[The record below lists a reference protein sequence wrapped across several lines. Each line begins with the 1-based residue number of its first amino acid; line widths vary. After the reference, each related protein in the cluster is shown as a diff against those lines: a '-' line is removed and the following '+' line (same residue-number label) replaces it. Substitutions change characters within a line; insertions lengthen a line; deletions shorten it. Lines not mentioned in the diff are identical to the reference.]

1 MDNVVP
7 KAEQSKLNHWLE
19 EVGRKNKTDFVF
31 ELEMWIKCFD
41 RFFRTKNQPSEDGE
55 AKTFLLKDF
64 RQELAIVRDVTLR
77 MTFLAGEII
86 SEERSNLL
94 QFDKYISNSLKRDYV
109 MDNFLNR
116 LLAQPTPDDSLAL
129 LLESLSD
136 LRCIMDDLVRMP
148 EVAFKTFTSMGKL
161 INREIRQCRYLEMLV
176 TYKFKVHY
184 DRVENPAIAALVKR
198 VPHEGL
204 RQDLAKIFLELFRLL
219 RYLDFIERDLGCDR
233 PLKHSLL
240 VFSLVNSELRQLFD
254 FIETRICRHP
264 EVSQQCIE
272 TLDSTIFAMS
282 QEIKKVFS
290 HELVG
295 LVYLRH
301 APPIFAKVE
310 NSHGLLKNS
319 LQQSIVQIS
328 QAFDPG
334 FDGKQ
339 LFATYTTRLEQSRQ
353 LLQEI
358 AMLLQ
363 NVKEFED
370 VADHEGFQ
378 PLLRNFEDFRQK
390 SLKYLMFKDWEEF
403 ERFME
408 EVEASKTRETLR
420 FALHKFRI
428 FMEALLGEVSKR
440 SVLQHALAS

>member
-1 MDNVVP
+1 
-7 KAEQSKLNHWLE
+7 
-19 EVGRKNKTDFVF
+19 
-31 ELEMWIKCFD
+31 
-41 RFFRTKNQPSEDGE
+41 
-55 AKTFLLKDF
+55 
-64 RQELAIVRDVTLR
+64 
-77 MTFLAGEII
+77 
-86 SEERSNLL
+86 
-94 QFDKYISNSLKRDYV
+94 
-109 MDNFLNR
+109 
-116 LLAQPTPDDSLAL
+116 
-129 LLESLSD
+129 LSD

-176 TYKFKVHY
+176 AYKFKVHY

-264 EVSQQCIE
+264 EVSQECIQ

-339 LFATYTTRLEQSRQ
+339 LFATYTTRLEQSRR

-358 AMLLQ
+358 AMLLES
-363 NVKEFED
+363 VKEYEE
-370 VADHEGFQ
+370 VADHEGLQ

-390 SLKYLMFKDWEEF
+390 SLKYLMFKDWEDF